1 MTSMGPT
8 TTPMTTTRAAAAVPA
23 RRRAAM
29 LWLYFRAISKEF
41 RWTLL
46 ALLLAISL
54 GAVLYGFAPDPTT
67 PRRLTPGDA
76 VYRSWCAL
84 LGEPTMQSPPTWYI
98 AVMQALYP
106 LIGFALIGE
115 GVVRFALIML
125 SKRHGEK
132 EWMKVMA
139 STYRDHV
146 VLCGLGK
153 LGIRVL
159 EHLVASGIPVV
170 VLERDPDN
178 RFLERAK
185 GLGAPVLMRDMKEDQ
200 SLIDAQIGHA
210 RAVIIAT
217 NDDMANLE
225 VALDAR
231 RLNPKVRV
239 VMRLFDQQIAAKISG
254 ALMVDAAFSSS
265 SLAAPIVAA
274 LSMETNVLSSSTIHG
289 VPHVT
294 CELTVEP
301 RGVLAGRSVADV
313 ERKFAVR
320 ILSRTAADSHRHAM
334 PTPDIVLRPGDVVVV
349 HAPTAQL
356 SSLSAEAAQT
366 VGA

>member
-1 MTSMGPT
+1 MPAPA
-8 TTPMTTTRAAAAVPA
+8 TTPTAVTPS
-23 RRRAAM
+23 RRRSPAV
-29 LWLYFRAISKEF
+29 LWLYFRVISREF

-46 ALLLAISL
+46 ALLIALAL
-54 GAVLYGFAPDPTT
+54 GALLYALVNDPETGRKV
-67 PRRLTPGDA
+67 PVNHA
-76 VYRSWCAL
+76 IYRSWSAL
-84 LGEPTMQSPPTWYI
+84 LGEPTMSSPPTWYV
-98 AVMQALYP
+98 ALMQATYP
-106 LIGFALIGE
+106 LLGFALIGE
-115 GVVRFALIML
+115 GVVRFALLML

-146 VLCGLGK
+146 ILCGLGK

-170 VLERDPDN
+170 VLERDPEN

-200 SLIDAQIGHA
+200 SLIDAQIHHA

-231 RLNPKVRV
+231 RLNPKIRV

-265 SLAAPIVAA
+265 ALAAPIVAA
-274 LSMETNVLSSSTIHG
+274 LSMETKILSSAIIHG

-294 CELTVEP
+294 CELTID
-301 RGVLAGRSVADV
+301 RDSDLAGKSVAEL
-313 ERKFAVR
+313 ERRHPVR
-320 ILSRTAADSHRHAM
+320 FVSRTAAESKRHSI
-334 PTPDIVLRPGDVVVV
+334 PTPDIVLRAGDVVVI
-349 HAPTAQL
+349 HAPTAHL
-356 SSLSAEAAQT
+356 SSLSGGAAAAQA
-366 VGA
+366 VGT

>member
-1 MTSMGPT
+1 MASQGTT
-8 TTPMTTTRAAAAVPA
+8 VTATTPAVPA
-23 RRRAAM
+23 RRRAAI
-29 LWLYFRAISKEF
+29 LWLYFRVISREF

-46 ALLLAISL
+46 ALLIAITL
-54 GAVLYGFAPDPTT
+54 GAVMYWLAPDPDVG
-67 PRRLTPGDA
+67 RISSGHA
-76 VYRSWCAL
+76 VYRSWSAL
-84 LGEPTMQSPPTWYI
+84 LGEPTMASPPTWYV
-98 AVMQALYP
+98 AVMQATYP
-106 LIGFALIGE
+106 LLGFALIGE

-159 EHLVASGIPVV
+159 ENLVASSIPVI
-170 VLERDPDN
+170 VLERDANN

-185 GLGAPVLMRDMKEDQ
+185 GFGVPVLMRDMKEDQ

-231 RLNPKVRV
+231 RLNPKIRV

-265 SLAAPIVAA
+265 SLAAPLVAA
-274 LSMETNVLSSSTIHG
+274 LSLETKVLSSSVIHG
-289 VPHVT
+289 VPHVM
-294 CELTVEP
+294 CELTIDAHSAI
-301 RGVLAGRSVADV
+301 AGRSVADV
-313 ERKFAVR
+313 ERKFPIR
-320 ILSRTAADSHRHAM
+320 IVSRTAGDSGRHAM
-334 PTPDIVLRPGDVVVV
+334 PASDIVLRPGDTVVV
-349 HAPTAQL
+349 HTPTAQL
-356 SSLSAEAAQT
+356 PALSAGSAAQAAA
-366 VGA
+366 V